1 MANTALAAFAVLL
14 ATLAALLA
22 RATALRERS
31 APRGL
36 AASARPTWS
45 PLRAT
50 PAAAA
55 ALRRS
60 ARLGLRSRSPP
71 ARDRPL
77 ACSHRVADA
86 LGMGDFR
93 DAER

>member
-22 RATALRERS
+22 RATAQRERS

-45 PLRAT
+45 PPRAT
-50 PAAAA
+50 PAA

-71 ARDRPL
+71 ARDRAL